1 MTYFTKMLRHLT
13 SEEIND
19 ILSCV
24 KPNHRIPEE
33 IDNCNKENVKNI
45 MRAKLEKIQIYPSKI
60 QELKEKM
67 EVYYMKTQVAAG
79 EMVGVLAA
87 TSIGEPTT
95 QLALNSFHSSGIA
108 KSGITTGV
116 PRMQALM
123 NTYKNTEGGIYLYL
137 NADMSDIKNV
147 REICM
152 KQYEYKTLKDFVE
165 TMKIVEVK
173 NLTDQ
178 KEYIENKE
186 SWEDWH
192 AYQELMV
199 SDEYKKC
206 QWCILITLKKY
217 EMYVRK
223 KKLGQIASIIE
234 KRDNNFH
241 VISSSEEECILLVY
255 VDTTNVKSPNE
266 IIGMKKSTKK
276 VDDEL
281 GIEGLITSENK
292 DFYYLKDVA
301 APCIEELYVSG
312 IKGVEACYYDQT
324 PGSKDWKVE
333 TKGFNFRDILNHPMT
348 DYKKT
353 TSSDMWEIFNIL
365 GIEAARSFLIN
376 EFLKIIPI
384 AKRHIIQLV
393 NMMTFFGTIRGANRH
408 GVNGAQVKTLSKI
421 TFEEPLKHIKRAAL
435 VAETEH
441 CMNVS
446 SQIMLGKT
454 CKAGTGIVNLVYRN
468 DMINDNIN
476 FTNTSIYDDILKNV
490 SSGGIKKDNIDYK
503 KYISV
508 QPKNRPIIRKSFMPT
523 NSSTFL
529 SIKKEEPKKSISS
542 FFNKKDNFSK
552 NDVPKDKKLSI
563 IDGKESCSKKIGM
576 IKKDANKVKSRIFKT
591 DENNLPLIT
600 EKNVDFL

>member
-1 MTYFTKMLRHLT
+1 MTYFTKMLRYLT
-13 SEEIND
+13 TQEIED

-24 KPNHRIPEE
+24 KPNTRIPEE
-33 IDNCNKENVKNI
+33 IDTCNKENVKNI
-45 MRAKLEKIQIYPSKI
+45 MKTKLEKIQIYPNKI
-60 QELKEKM
+60 EELKEKM
-67 EVYYMKTQVAAG
+67 ENYYMKTQVPAG
-79 EMVGVLAA
+79 EMVGMLAA

-147 REICM
+147 RELCM
-152 KQYEYKTLKDFVE
+152 KQYEYKIMKDFLE

-173 NLTDQ
+173 NLKEQ
-178 KEYIENKE
+178 KEYKENQE
-186 SWEDWH
+186 NWEDWH
-192 AYQELMV
+192 DYQDLMV

-206 QWCILITLKKY
+206 TWCIVITLKKY
-217 EMYVRK
+217 EMYVRN
-223 KKLGQIASIIE
+223 KKLGQIANIIE

-241 VISSSEEECILLVY
+241 VICSSEEECILLVY

-292 DFYYLKDVA
+292 DFYYMKDVA
-301 APCIEELYVSG
+301 SPCIEELYISG
-312 IKGVEACYYDQT
+312 IKGIEACYYDQS

-333 TKGFNFRDILNHPMT
+333 TKGFNFREILNHPMT

-353 TSSDMWEIFNIL
+353 TSSDMWDIFNIL

-376 EFLKIIPI
+376 EFLKIIPV

-408 GVNGAQVKTLSKI
+408 GVNGTQVKTLSKI

-435 VAETEH
+435 IGETEH

-446 SQIMLGKT
+446 SQIMLGKM
-454 CKAGTGIVNLVYRN
+454 CKAGTGIVHLVISN
-468 DMINDNIN
+468 
-476 FTNTSIYDDILKNV
+476 DILKNDKINNV
-490 SSGGIKKDNIDYK
+490 KEYDEFLKNISTGVINNKNIDYK
-503 KYISV
+503 KYVHV
-508 QPKNRPIIRKSFMPT
+508 QPKNRPIIRKKFMA
-523 NSSTFL
+523 
-529 SIKKEEPKKSISS
+529 IKEEKKESKIN
-542 FFNKKDNFSK
+542 FFKNIKVDKQDNEKYDS
-552 NDVPKDKKLSI
+552 KDKKLST
-563 IDGKESCSKKIGM
+563 IDGKESCSKKIGF
-576 IKKDANKVKSRIFKT
+576 IKKDVNKVKSRIFKT

>member
-1 MTYFTKMLRHLT
+1 MLRNLT
-13 SEEIND
+13 TEEIEN

-24 KPNHRIPEE
+24 KPNNRIPEE
-33 IDNCNKENVKNI
+33 IDTCNKENIKSI
-45 MRAKLEKIQIYPSKI
+45 MRNKLEKIQIYPEKI
-60 QELKEKM
+60 HELKEKM
-67 EVYYMKTQVAAG
+67 ENYYMKTQVPAG

-137 NADMSDIKNV
+137 NSDMSDIKNV

-152 KQYEYKTLKDFVE
+152 KQYEYKIMKDFVE
-165 TMKIVEVK
+165 SMKIVEVK
-173 NLTDQ
+173 NLKEE
-178 KEYIENKE
+178 KEYKENQE

-192 AYQELMV
+192 DYQDLMV

-206 QWCILITLKKY
+206 KWCIVITLKKY
-217 EMYVRK
+217 EMYVRN
-223 KKLGQIASIIE
+223 KKLGQFVSIIE

-266 IIGMKKSTKK
+266 IMGMKKSTKK

-292 DFYYLKDVA
+292 DYYYMKDIVS
-301 APCIEELYVSG
+301 PCIEELYVSG
-312 IKGVEACYYDQT
+312 IKGVEACYYDQS

-408 GVNGAQVKTLSKI
+408 GVNGTQVKTLSKI

-435 VAETEH
+435 IGETEH

-454 CKAGTGIVNLVYRN
+454 CKAGTGIVNLVYPD
-468 DMINDNIN
+468 DMINFNIKN
-476 FTNTSIYDDILKNV
+476 ENQSQNKYDDFLKNV
-490 SSGGIKKDNIDYK
+490 SYGVINNHNIDYK
-503 KYISV
+503 KYIHV
-508 QPKNRPIIRKSFMPT
+508 QPKNRPIIRKKMMIM
-523 NSSTFL
+523 NEGNKD
-529 SIKKEEPKKSISS
+529 IKISS
-542 FFNKKDNFSK
+542 FKDLDIDNTDK
-552 NDVPKDKKLSI
+552 DVSKDKKLSSI
-563 IDGKESCSKKIGM
+563 EGKESCAKKIGF
-576 IKKDANKVKSRIFKT
+576 IKKDVNKVKSRIFKT